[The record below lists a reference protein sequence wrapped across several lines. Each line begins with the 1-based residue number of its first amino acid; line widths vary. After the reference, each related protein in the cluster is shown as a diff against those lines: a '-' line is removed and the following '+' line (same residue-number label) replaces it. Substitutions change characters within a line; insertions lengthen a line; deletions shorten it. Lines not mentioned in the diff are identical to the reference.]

1 MQVIHKNF
9 WELMGTNFRITSAV
23 IFCISVYIVIPK
35 IANTTG
41 SFSTLKADI
50 LGITDSDRSTIS
62 SVNSQ
67 SAKDVYVPPNYGGP
81 DSQHG
86 SGTR

>member
-1 MQVIHKNF
+1 MQVIHKNL
-9 WELMGTNFRITSAV
+9 WELMGTNLRITSAV
-23 IFCISVYIVIPK
+23 IFCISIYTIMPK
-35 IANTTG
+35 IANNPS
-41 SFSTLKADI
+41 SFGTLKADI
-50 LGITDSDRSTIS
+50 LGMTSSDRLTTS

-67 SAKDVYVPPNYGGP
+67 SAKDIYVPPNFGGP